1 MKTKTP
7 TLEEVQDYFKD
18 AAEGL
23 TPKGAPFRGFN
34 NIYERDGCYFCL
46 DQKCI
51 IRVIWANGKYATIT
65 KAKEPTEPVKTVK
78 FSYIEQDLLNLIEHL
93 QLTLVVSG
101 LKRSKITDDAI
112 AKLKG
117 L

>member
-1 MKTKTP
+1 MKKHIP
-7 TLEEVQDYFKD
+7 TLEEVQEYFKD
-18 AAEGL
+18 AIEGISVNFG
-23 TPKGAPFRGFN
+23 TPFKGFN
-34 NIYERDGCYFCL
+34 NIHLEDDTYYCQDENRSHRTL
-46 DQKCI
+46 W
-51 IRVIWANGKYATIT
+51 RNGKYATIT
-65 KAKEPTEPVKTVK
+65 KTKELQTAALKS
-78 FSYIEQDLLNLIEHL
+78 FSSIENDLLTLIEHL